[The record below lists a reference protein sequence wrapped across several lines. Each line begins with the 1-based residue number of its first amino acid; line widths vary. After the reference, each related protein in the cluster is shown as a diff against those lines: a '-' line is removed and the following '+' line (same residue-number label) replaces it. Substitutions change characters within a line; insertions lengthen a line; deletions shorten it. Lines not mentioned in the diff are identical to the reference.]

1 MKSKKMALGL
11 LVSAAA
17 GCYSAPAL
25 AQAEPF
31 IGQLMLF
38 GGNFCP
44 RGWSTTNGQLL
55 SIAQNTA
62 LFSIL
67 GTTYGGDGRVTFGL
81 PDLRGRVPLS
91 QGQGPGLSDY
101 AEGQTAGA
109 QTVTLTINN
118 MPAHNHSV
126 SVVTLLKVA
135 NGQTAD
141 TPDPLRNAFVKTG
154 TTNTYY
160 TGAPT
165 ANYMDSNT
173 AQSTVTQSTVG
184 GNIPFSIMQPYQVLQ
199 WCIALS
205 GIFPSRN

>member
-1 MKSKKMALGL
+1 MKAKRFTLALL
-11 LVSAAA
+11 ATAAA
-17 GCYSAPAL
+17 SGYSAPAQ

-31 IGQLMLF
+31 LGQLMLF

-91 QGQGPGLSDY
+91 QGQGPGLSNY
-101 AEGQTAGA
+101 VEGQTAGSE
-109 QTVTLTINN
+109 TTTLTIIN

-126 SVVTLLKVA
+126 SVQSLIKFA
-135 NGQTAD
+135 AGQTAD
-141 TPDPLRNAFVKTG
+141 SASASRNSFAATAAS
-154 TTNTYY
+154 NIYY
-160 TGAPT
+160 TGDPT
-165 ANYMDSNT
+165 NNFMDANNV
-173 AQSTVTQSTVG
+173 QSTVTQSTVG
-184 GNIPFSIMQPYQVLQ
+184 SNQPFSTMQPYQVLQ

>member
-17 GCYSAPAL
+17 GCYTAPAM

-81 PDLRGRVPLS
+81 PDLRGRVALS
-91 QGQGPGLSDY
+91 QGQGPGLPLYS
-101 AEGQTAGA
+101 EGETSGS
-109 QTVTLTINN
+109 TTTTLTILN
-118 MPAHNHSV
+118 MPAHNHNV
-126 SVVTLLKVA
+126 SVTTLLAVA
-135 NGQTAD
+135 GGQTANS
-141 TPDPLRNAFVKTG
+141 PNPARNSFATTG

-160 TGAPT
+160 NGVPT
-165 ANYMDSNT
+165 TNYMNNGS
-173 AQSTVTQSTVG
+173 AVSTVTQSTVG
-184 GNIPFSIMQPYQVLQ
+184 GNQPFNIMQPYQVLQ